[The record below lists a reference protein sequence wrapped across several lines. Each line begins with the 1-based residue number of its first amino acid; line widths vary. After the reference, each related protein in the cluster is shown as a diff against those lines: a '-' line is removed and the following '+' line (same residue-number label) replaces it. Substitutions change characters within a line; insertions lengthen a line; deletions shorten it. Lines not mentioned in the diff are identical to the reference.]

1 MLINIKKKIIHIIS
15 TVGRHILF
23 INICFSSIFAH
34 TEDESSMGYQSSDG
48 EIKGI
53 ESQSMVKYFCV
64 A

>member
-1 MLINIKKKIIHIIS
+1 MLINIKNKLF
-15 TVGRHILF
+15 TLFQQLADTLLF

-48 EIKGI
+48 EVKGI